1 MRNWL
6 FIFTLATLASLP
18 AFAQGPPPEQGSRL
32 ANRMAPYVPSPQT
45 AVDRMLEMAHLKPG
59 ETLFDL
65 GSGDGRVLI
74 SAAQKYQVKAVGVEI
89 SDKLVASTNRRIEQ
103 LGLQANAKAVRG
115 DLFETDLS
123 SADAVVVYLI
133 THANE
138 KLRPRLEKFL
148 KPGAR
153 VVSFDYAIPG
163 WKPSKVDVSDPHGH
177 RIYLY
182 EMPPAKLY
190 EMPPAKLH
198 DIPAARN

>member
-6 FIFTLATLASLP
+6 SVLILATFAATSALA
-18 AFAQGPPPEQGSRL
+18 QNDKYG
-32 ANRMAPYVPSPQT
+32 NRMAPYVPSPQT
-45 AVDRMLEMAHLKPG
+45 AVDRMLEMAKLKPG

-74 SAAQKYQVKAVGVEI
+74 TAAQKYQVKAVGIEI

-103 LGLQANAKAVRG
+103 LGLQNNAKVLRG
-115 DLFETDLS
+115 DLFECDLS
-123 SADAVVVYLI
+123 GADTVIVYLI

-163 WKPSKVDVSDPHGH
+163 WKPAKVDLSDPRGH

-182 EMPPAKLY
+182 EMPPTK
-190 EMPPAKLH
+190 
-198 DIPAARN
+198 N

>member
-6 FIFTLATLASLP
+6 LVFILAVAAASS
-18 AFAQGPPPEQGSRL
+18 AFAQTPQNGKYG
-32 ANRMAPYVPSPQT
+32 NRMAPYVPSPQT
-45 AVDRMLEMAHLKPG
+45 AVERMLEMAHLKAG

-74 SAAQKYQVKAVGVEI
+74 TAVQRYQVKAVGIEI

-103 LGLQANAKAVRG
+103 LGLQSNAKVLQG
-115 DLFETDLS
+115 DLFECDLS
-123 SADAVVVYLI
+123 GADTVVVYLI

-138 KLRPRLEKFL
+138 KLRPRLEKYL
-148 KPGAR
+148 KPGSR

-163 WKPSKVDVSDPHGH
+163 WKPTKVDLSDPRGH

-182 EMPPAKLY
+182 EMPPQK
-190 EMPPAKLH
+190 
-198 DIPAARN
+198 N